1 MKKTL
6 LILGAALA
14 LAGCGRDQGATSDQY
29 QTDRG
34 TGNSISNAS
43 SPIGATSDSLT
54 PASSS
59 EAVTNS
65 LSATN
70 SDAGASDYNKTPS
83 TP

>member
-1 MKKTL
+1 MKKSL

-14 LAGCGRDQGATSDQY
+14 LAGCGRDEGATSDQY

-34 TGNSISNAS
+34 SGSSISNAS
-43 SPIGATSDSLT
+43 SPIGATSETLT
-54 PASSS
+54 PAPSS

-70 SDAGASDYNKTPS
+70 SDAGASDSTKTS